1 MSRGIGKLVLVL
13 LGLVILVMF
22 VGPRFARCSRCS
34 AIGTRAMSVQK
45 ELLTGVD
52 FRENKGL
59 LAVNPND
66 CTNLVQYAQ
75 RVMFDAGF
83 VSESWVSSL
92 FGQESPLSI
101 AVNVPSNAP
110 ASFPV
115 MISSN
120 FNPKDLPRTW
130 LGSSDPRAN
139 DRIILEELG
148 SHRDL
153 VEVAVQRKDGSF
165 SRIAAEK
172 KSFWKPEYVTLRQL
186 LPDAYDLPD
195 DFYFLTASGRVYPSR
210 GQTPA
215 AEVEKS
221 K

>member
-1 MSRGIGKLVLVL
+1 
-13 LGLVILVMF
+13 MF

-34 AIGTRAMSVQK
+34 SISFHATVAHK
-45 ELLTGVD
+45 ELLTGIEV
-52 FRENKGL
+52 RECKGL
-59 LAVNPND
+59 SAVNPND

-83 VSESWVSSL
+83 VSESWVSSR

-130 LGSSDPRAN
+130 LGASDPRAN
-139 DRIILEELG
+139 DRISLEELG

-165 SRIAAEK
+165 SCIEAEK
-172 KSFWKPEYVTLRQL
+172 KRFWQSEYVTLRQL

-215 AEVEKS
+215 AKI
-221 K
+221 KNP